1 MINGQLYVYVG
12 SGGNVSSNPKWNNVG
27 TIKGDKGDAATIEVG
42 NVTSGDVA
50 KITNSGT
57 SSAAIFDFV
66 LPKGDAATIKVGT
79 VTEGESAK
87 ITNSG
92 NEHEA
97 IFDFVLP
104 SGEPGKSP
112 KIQGGTW

>member
-1 MINGQLYVYVG
+1 M
-12 SGGNVSSNPKWNNVG
+12 
-27 TIKGDKGDAATIEVG
+27 G

-66 LPKGDAATIKVGT
+66 LPKGDAATIRVGT
-79 VTEGESAK
+79 VTEGKSAK
-87 ITNSG
+87 VTNSG